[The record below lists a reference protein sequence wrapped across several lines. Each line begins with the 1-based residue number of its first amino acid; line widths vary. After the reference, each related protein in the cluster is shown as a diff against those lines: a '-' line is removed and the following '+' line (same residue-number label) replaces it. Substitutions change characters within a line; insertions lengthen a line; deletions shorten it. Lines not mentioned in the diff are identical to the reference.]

1 MAITAKLGVTDSEYP
16 IPDTGLFRAD
26 YWFEEV
32 KVTHELH
39 DGSKKFYHK
48 GYKFRARL
56 EFHYMPQVTYDGLRA
71 EYNRATELNFVPRSS
86 DYPST
91 NFEVRWMNEWNF
103 VYSEPQVKTHT
114 TPYWRGSIE
123 LEGTEILSSVPAW
136 E

>member
-1 MAITAKLGVTDSEYP
+1 MALTAKLGPTGSEYA

-26 YWFEEV
+26 YRWEEV
-32 KVTHELH
+32 KATHELH

-56 EFHYMPQVTYDGLRA
+56 EFHYMPQATYDGLRA
-71 EYNRATELNFVPRSS
+71 EYNRHTELNFIPRFT

-103 VYSEPQVKTHT
+103 VYSSPQVKTHT
-114 TPYWRGSIE
+114 IPYWRGYIE
-123 LEGTEILSSVPAW
+123 LEGTEIISSIPAW
-136 E
+136 A